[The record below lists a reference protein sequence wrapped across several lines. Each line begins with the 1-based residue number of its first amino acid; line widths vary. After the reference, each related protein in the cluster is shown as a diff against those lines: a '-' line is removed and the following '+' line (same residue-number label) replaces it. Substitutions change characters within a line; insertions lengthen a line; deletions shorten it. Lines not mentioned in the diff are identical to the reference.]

1 MIRALAFLVLTAQG
15 LGFEAATIKATAV
28 DPDTIPSFKTDP
40 GRIAYPNV
48 TLRDCIKI
56 AWRLQDYQLEA
67 PKSIDAFRFDLV
79 ATTAAPTPEDGMRPM
94 LRALLIERF
103 GMKVREGMRE
113 LPGYALTANSKTK
126 LTPSPAPRE
135 FSKEWSMG
143 KMSFNH
149 VTMEQFAEI
158 LSGYVSRGVTDDTGL
173 TGYYDISLT
182 ISDDPADAKRIMRGG
197 EVGDLIVSTI
207 QSQLG
212 LKLEPRKWPGKVL
225 IVDHAERTPLEN

>member
-1 MIRALAFLVLTAQG
+1 MIGALAFLVLTAQG

-28 DPDTIPSFKTDP
+28 DPDSFPSFKTDP
-40 GRIAYPNV
+40 GRIAYTNV

-56 AWRLQDYQLEA
+56 AWRLQDYQIEA
-67 PKSIDAFRFDLV
+67 AKSIDAFRFDLV
-79 ATTAAPTPEDGMRPM
+79 ATTSTPTPEDRMRLM
-94 LRALLIERF
+94 LQALLIERF
-103 GMKVREGMRE
+103 GMKIREETRD
-113 LPGYALTANSKTK
+113 LPAYVLIANGKTK
-126 LTPSPAPRE
+126 LTPSAANRE
-135 FSKEWSMG
+135 FSKEWGMG

-158 LSGYVSRGVTDDTGL
+158 LSGYVSRGVTDNTGL
-173 TGYYDISLT
+173 TGFYDLSLV
-182 ISDDPADAKRIMRGG
+182 ISDDPADAKRIMRGN

-212 LKLEPRKWPGKVL
+212 LKLEPRKRPGKVL